1 MKKNYSFTGRFLTAV
16 KILTAFSL
24 LTACSGAKHSAPIVD
39 LDQPPSIK
47 ITQHTVAQGET
58 LYSIAWRY
66 NMDINELSRVNGL
79 SEPFII
85 HPGQTLNLDLTQ
97 ISSLSKEETQQSK
110 TVKIRSKS
118 QPRQAQDHTRVSRK
132 NAQLRWQWPAN
143 GTLLAKFSGPQAL
156 NKGIDIAGKKGE
168 PVLAAETGTVV
179 YAGSGIRGYGK
190 LLIVKHDKNYLSAY
204 AHNDKLLAMEGTTVK
219 AGQKIAEIGSTGTDR
234 DKLHFEL
241 RLEGKPVDPLRYLPP
256 K

>member
-1 MKKNYSFTGRFLTAV
+1 MVN
-16 KILTAFSL
+16 ILTAFGL
-24 LTACSGAKHSAPIVD
+24 LTACSGAKHSAPIVQ
-39 LDQPPSIK
+39 LEQPPSLK
-47 ITQHTVAQGET
+47 ITEHIVARGET

-66 NMDINELSRVNGL
+66 NMNTQELSRINSL
-79 SEPFII
+79 SEPYII
-85 HPGQTLNLDLTQ
+85 QPGQTLNLDLSQ
-97 ISSLSKEETQQSK
+97 LKPLPQEETQESK
-110 TVKIRSKS
+110 PVRNRSKS
-118 QPRQAQDHTRVSRK
+118 QPRQAQDHTPVSRQ
-132 NAQLRWQWPAN
+132 NAQLKWQWPVR
-143 GTLLAKFSGPQAL
+143 GTLLAKFSGPQSL

-204 AHNDKLLAMEGTTVK
+204 AHNDKLLAAEGDPVK

-241 RLEGKPVDPLRYLPP
+241 RLEGKPVDPLKYLPTQ
-256 K
+256 